1 MYLSLPYK
9 CNGAQG
15 KEVSI
20 TNKISDEG
28 REPAEPERIRET
40 IIQVDVQ
47 KGWYA
52 KCNIS

>member
-1 MYLSLPYK
+1 MCLSLPYK

-15 KEVSI
+15 EKVSI

-28 REPAEPERIRET
+28 GELAEPERVRET

-52 KCNIS
+52 KCNVS